1 MIQQFCF
8 WKVKVLVALSCLTL
22 CNPMDCTPGSFAHG
36 IFPGKDTGMV
46 CHFLLQGIFPTQG
59 LNLGLLCHFLLQGI
73 FPTQGLNLG
82 LLQCRQILDWL
93 SFAFGDIFKRSIVL
107 KTYSHI
113 HVHSST
119 IHNTQAMKITH
130 MSTNGW
136 MNKENYTTK
145 YYLAL
150 KEILPHITK
159 WINLEDVKLSL
170 T

>member
-22 CNPMDCTPGSFAHG
+22 CNPMDCTPGSSAHG

-46 CHFLLQGIFPTQG
+46 CHFLLQGIFQ
-59 LNLGLLCHFLLQGI
+59 
-73 FPTQGLNLG
+73 TQGLNLG

-130 MSTNGW
+130 ISTNGW
-136 MNKENYTTK
+136 MNKENYTTE